1 MSASRLVF
9 LFILIASSFVS
20 RGQGDYTFETEC
32 MGVEMDGSVTLK
44 AWGNGRNYFDAL
56 EQAKKVAVRDVV
68 FKGIQNGKSDCSRVG
83 LVLEPR
89 AQETY
94 EDYFAKFLADDG
106 EYLKY
111 VNLKDEKLNQKRK
124 RDKKEAR
131 ESVTLSAIVRVD
143 RLALKRRLVEDGIIK

>member
-1 MSASRLVF
+1 MRLNRLVLVF
-9 LFILIASSFVS
+9 SLVVQSIVS
-20 RGQGDYTFETEC
+20 QAQGDYTFNTEC

-68 FKGIQNGKSDCSRVG
+68 FKGIQDGKSDCSRVG
-83 LVLEPR
+83 LVLEAR

-94 EDYFAKFLADDG
+94 EDYFAKFLADNG

>member
-1 MSASRLVF
+1 MGMGRLLLV
-9 LFILIASSFVS
+9 ILVVLTSFSSK
-20 RGQGDYTFETEC
+20 GQGDYTFETEC

-68 FKGIQNGKSDCSRVG
+68 FKGIQNGKSDCSRVA

-94 EDYFAKFLADDG
+94 EEYFAKFLADGG
-106 EYLKY
+106 EYTKY
-111 VNLKDEKLNQKRK
+111 VNSKDEKLNQKRK

-131 ESVTLSAIVRVD
+131 ESVTLAAIVRVD
-143 RLALKRRLVEDGIIK
+143 RLALKRKLVEDGIIK